1 MQALLETE
9 KQMNNS
15 HNNNNYYSLMTDVY
29 PNITNTELWK
39 YLENETGMNFANDI
53 SRVCYDACTISGT
66 ITELLPNFTKHD
78 STHIKSV
85 LDWMA
90 ILLENKLDILTKE
103 ETALLIMS
111 ACCHDVGMSISK
123 DNKKEL
129 MNELETE
136 RLGRDLKEYFR
147 KNKDKENEYK
157 NRNKQNNNKELY
169 KLIIRDFVRQNH
181 HLRVEEVLGK
191 ETFKG
196 LQGPL
201 RKELVIALCKSHGED
216 LCELKNRIDI
226 TGVRIYLL
234 AILLRLADILNFDT
248 SRAPDI
254 KFSHAGLDNPQSD
267 EEVKSA
273 NEHIKNQIC
282 QWTISNDVV
291 VCTGECPNNQLMHD
305 VLYYVEWVRK
315 EVESSNKLLN
325 EINSCNNPLIIK
337 QVKTNLSGD
346 FLTGDYKLTVNTK
359 RVIELLGSEN
369 VYGDSRAFLTEL
381 IQNSIDAILVRTNID
396 RSFSVENGKIDVCIW
411 EDNDYIWTR
420 VDDNGFGMDEEI
432 LMNYFLTVGESYY
445 NSYDY
450 KKIQREGSNAFT
462 PLNRFGIGI
471 LSCFMNQ
478 SDVQLEVETR
488 NINNENVYRMDVT
501 SLDGYYSLYKLDR
514 TNKCAPMSAPPF
526 VSNITDG
533 YSRDFGTTICVKQ
546 KKTGDDY
553 SVEKYKVFIDEHISL
568 PIVEFNLFTCDET
581 KNFTTKNVFINSIER
596 LMNGQKYKNLY
607 DHLEI
612 FCLDS
617 LDNYIVPFRH
627 RKSLDESK
635 LKEAKVVVIG
645 IHDLLRAQI
654 EDMKYKVSSLSDGI
668 YYLDYKKRAA
678 MILKEWFIENK
689 TIFDQN
695 ESTIIK
701 HSIDSFM
708 KEAGAHL
715 TYNGISIVL
724 GNIDRESFVYYI
736 VDGSWFK
743 KVNLSKTELLG
754 LSGEV
759 NLLYYAAKSLK
770 SFHSNY
776 RNMPYEVFEAI
787 EQKVLDSNQ
796 DYAQKGYISFVINLF
811 GYRDI
816 EYSLFRGLSYIY
828 NLHIELSGKGKE
840 TLNIRFSK
848 EDRIS
853 REDSKFRFNLFRY
866 PVCAFENDSTTLL
879 FNGILNFN
887 YPLIKWILSNCKK
900 FTSEQYEYL
909 YYFSNV
915 FEAPKGYPNLFEYFY
930 SILDRLKDTGCD
942 YFDNEILQ
950 YMESIKDKSGGP
962 IIIENKNKGRRHDN

>member
-1 MQALLETE
+1 MKALLEME

-39 YLENETGMNFANDI
+39 YLEDEKGMNFANDI

-103 ETALLIMS
+103 ETALLIMA

-123 DNKKEL
+123 DNKKDL

-157 NRNKQNNNKELY
+157 NRNKQNNNEELY

-181 HLRVEEVLGK
+181 HLRVGEVLGK

-216 LCELKNRIDI
+216 LCELKNRIDN

-254 KFSHAGLDNPQSD
+254 KFRHAGLDNPQSD
-267 EEVKSA
+267 EEIKSA

-450 KKIQREGSNAFT
+450 KKIRREGSNAFT

-514 TNKCAPMSAPPF
+514 TNKCAPMSAPSF
-526 VSNITDG
+526 VSAITDG

-546 KKTGDDY
+546 KRTGDNY
-553 SVEKYKVFIDEHISL
+553 SVEKYKKYINEHINL
-568 PIVEFNLFTCDET
+568 PIVEFNLFTFNET
-581 KNFTTKNVFINSIER
+581 IKLTTKNVFVNAIER

-607 DHLEI
+607 DHLEV
-612 FCLDS
+612 FYLNS
-617 LDNYIVPFRH
+617 LESYLVPYYERG
-627 RKSLDESK
+627 KSLDASK
-635 LKEAKVVVIG
+635 LKDVKVVVIRL
-645 IHDLLRAQI
+645 HDEFEKQIVDFLKKNPHGSIDVLYPYFLL
-654 EDMKYKVSSLSDGI
+654 SLEEF
-668 YYLDYKKRAA
+668 LTTWFKKN
-678 MILKEWFIENK
+678 KEH
-689 TIFDQN
+689 FDSN
-695 ESTIIK
+695 ESTIIEHTINAFK
-701 HSIDSFM
+701 YNS
-708 KEAGAHL
+708 GNYL
-715 TYNGISIVL
+715 TYNGISIVSSSF
-724 GNIDRESFVYYI
+724 GNKFVAYSI
-736 VDGSWFK
+736 VDGSWFER
-743 KVNLSKTELLG
+743 VNLSKTELLG
-754 LSGEV
+754 LKEEV
-759 NLLYYAAKSLK
+759 DLLNHAAQSINW
-770 SFHSNY
+770 FWGG
-776 RNMPYEVFEAI
+776 RDIIPYEVFEAI
-787 EQKVLDSNQ
+787 EQKVINSSQ
-796 DYAQKGYISFVINLF
+796 DYAQKGYIDFVMDSVDFN
-811 GYRDI
+811 DDQ
-816 EYSLFRGLSYIY
+816 YSKFMCLSYIY
-828 NLHIELSGKGKE
+828 NLHIKYSKE
-840 TLNIRFSK
+840 DNKRYNVYFSK
-848 EDRIS
+848 GDRIS
-853 REDSKFRFNLFRY
+853 RENSEFRY
-866 PVCAFENDSTTLL
+866 RELCNPICVFEDDNTTYKC
-879 FNGILNFN
+879 NSILNGN
-887 YPLIKWILSNCKK
+887 YPLIKWILNNYIKL
-900 FTSEQYEYL
+900 TSEEAHQLFYYL
-909 YYFSNV
+909 NIFDSRSTSN
-915 FEAPKGYPNLFEYFY
+915 NFY
-930 SILDRLKDTGCD
+930 NMVYTLLVSLKDSGCIV
-942 YFDNEILQ
+942 FDDEILQ

-962 IIIENKNKGRRHDN
+962 IIIDKRD